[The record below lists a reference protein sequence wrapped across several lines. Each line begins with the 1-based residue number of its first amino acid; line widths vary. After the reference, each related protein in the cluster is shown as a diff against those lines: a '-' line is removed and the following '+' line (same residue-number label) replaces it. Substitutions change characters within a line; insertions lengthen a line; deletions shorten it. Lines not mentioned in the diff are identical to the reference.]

1 MYEHGVEVEHL
12 EAQFAYD
19 GCVHD
24 LIKMAKDRGLTLQET
39 IDEILDY
46 DPKLW
51 THTVES
57 QWNEV
62 E

>member
-1 MYEHGVEVEHL
+1 MYDETAHL

-24 LIKMAKDRGLTLQET
+24 LIRVAKDLGFTLQET
-39 IDEILDY
+39 IDEMREY
-46 DPKLW
+46 DPGLW